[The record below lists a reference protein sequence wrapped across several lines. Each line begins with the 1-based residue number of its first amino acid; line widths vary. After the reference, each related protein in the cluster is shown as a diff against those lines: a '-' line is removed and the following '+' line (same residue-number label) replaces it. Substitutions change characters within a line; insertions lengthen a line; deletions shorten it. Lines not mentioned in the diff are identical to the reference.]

1 MNADNFLAGTA
12 VGLGLYQMV
21 DNLGDVE
28 KLSVKYLMIGIL
40 ANILWILYQT
50 RKGANYSALYTGIG
64 LVFQLYALNQVLLA
78 DTKRRDDSPRDL

>member
-21 DNLGDVE
+21 DRLGDVE
-28 KLSVKYLMIGIL
+28 NLSVKYLMIGIL

-64 LVFQLYALNQVLLA
+64 LVFQLYALNQVLLRD
-78 DTKRRDDSPRDL
+78 DTKRRDD

>member
-12 VGLGLYQMV
+12 IGLGLYQMV
-21 DNLGDVE
+21 DNLRDVE
-28 KLSVKYLMIGIL
+28 NLSAKYLMLGIL

-64 LVFQLYALNQVLLA
+64 LVFQLYALNQVLLK
-78 DTKRRDDSPRDL
+78 DQDDRTRRDA

>member
-12 VGLGLYQMV
+12 IGLGLYQMV
-21 DNLGDVE
+21 DNLRDVE
-28 KLSVKYLMIGIL
+28 NLSTKYLMLGIL

-64 LVFQLYALNQVLLA
+64 LIFQLYALNQVLLK
-78 DTKRRDDSPRDL
+78 DLDDRTRRDE

>member
-1 MNADNFLAGTA
+1 MNVDNFLAGTA

-21 DNLGDVE
+21 DNLGDVD

-40 ANILWILYQT
+40 ANILWILYQS

-64 LVFQLYALNQVLLA
+64 LVFQLYALNQVLLRD
-78 DTKRRDDSPRDL
+78 DTKRRDD

>member
-12 VGLGLYQMV
+12 IGLGLYQMV
-21 DNLGDVE
+21 DNLRDVE
-28 KLSVKYLMIGIL
+28 NLSAKYLMLGIL

-64 LVFQLYALNQVLLA
+64 LVFQLYALNQVLLK
-78 DTKRRDDSPRDL
+78 DQDDRMRRDA